1 MPDWLAAADV
11 LVHSTGG
18 LTILEAQMRNCPA
31 ISFGWGRGHIRDHN
45 AAFSRFGLARVA
57 DSNAELRHALG
68 ETLAEPQVKKFDFA
82 SLPSAASVVLELAGQ
97 PSRAVRET
105 KVGADR

>member
-31 ISFGWGRGHIRDHN
+31 VSYGWGRGHVREHN
-45 AAFSRFGLARVA
+45 KEFRRFGLARVA
-57 DSNAELRHALG
+57 NSDAELRAALRDAL
-68 ETLAEPQVKKFDFA
+68 ENPSVKPFGFA
-82 SLPSAASVVLELAGQ
+82 ALPSAASVVLEQAG
-97 PSRAVRET
+97 SRY
-105 KVGADR
+105 GA